1 MRDLPFRCCC
11 RSSSN

>member
-11 RSSSN
+11 RSCSN